1 MLSTKSLQRK
11 ARWQKTL
18 PALRQGGAVLAGF
31 LLAGGPVLEL
41 YPLGLAYTLG
51 VPERWM
57 YLGAAGAAF
66 GSLLT
71 LEPVAALRTVGA
83 VAAAL
88 AGRAICR
95 RSRWAGFAAGCGCLL
110 LVQGMLALSG
120 LSTLAGTL
128 AALGEAAL
136 ALLFGLALSRAGQGR
151 PQAGLVW
158 IMLFIPA
165 LEGIGTGAFRPGF
178 LLAGTAGLALAYRGE
193 VKHAAVGAICWGGM
207 LAAADPALL
216 PSALGL
222 CGGVLAGAVFG
233 SGEKMLT
240 AGLFAAAQLCSLGL
254 VQPDLRWQTVLLC
267 GQAVLVFCL
276 IPRRYL
282 LALPGES
289 SFRQDARQA
298 GLVGA
303 SGRLTAVADAL
314 ADVAQTVD
322 AVMDKLPKAGEGY
335 EFTVDYLAR
344 GLCVSCR
351 QRERCWIREYN
362 DTVKGLYSLKGLLEE
377 GQRISVEQLPPQF
390 YRCEKPAALCSCL
403 CQGYAVQCSRRE
415 SALRMTALRSALSE
429 QYGAMAGALAH
440 MAEDLAQ
447 GGAVDE
453 TKSSR
458 VASLLES
465 MGLEPLEALVQN
477 DGLGRMKVTA
487 TLSRT
492 PFEEEELQGLAE
504 EVEHLCRRSF
514 GLPQVNHCRTVTTLT
529 FAEKPVY
536 EAVFGLALRPAR
548 QEASGDAARQFCDGS
563 GRAHMLLCDGMGVGK
578 YAAVDGAMA
587 ANLADRLLRTGFE
600 GDTTARLVN
609 VALNLKSEEESGAAL
624 DLLSVDL
631 YTGRVRLYKAG
642 AAPSFTVQQGK
653 VRAVEGAGLP
663 VGILK
668 EVSGKEH
675 RFGMAG
681 GDWIVLVSDGVLG
694 EGDTWLRQQIE
705 LCAAVGNTPQ
715 EMADILAD
723 TARRRQSGTAP
734 ADDITVE
741 VLKLERSL

>member
-11 ARWQKTL
+11 ARWQRTL
-18 PALRQGGAVLAGF
+18 PALRQGGAALAGF

-51 VPERWM
+51 IPERWM

-88 AGRAICR
+88 AGRVLFR

-110 LVQGMLALSG
+110 VVQGMLAFSG
-120 LSTLAGTL
+120 LSSLADTL
-128 AALGEAAL
+128 AALGEAML
-136 ALLFGLALSRAGQGR
+136 ALLFGLALWRAGQGK
-151 PQAGLVW
+151 PQTGLVW
-158 IMLFIPA
+158 IMMLIPA
-165 LEGIGTGAFRPGF
+165 LEGIGGGAFRPGF
-178 LLAGTAGLALAYRGE
+178 LLAGAAGLALSYRGE
-193 VKHAAVGAICWGGM
+193 VKRAAVGAICWGCM

-216 PSALGL
+216 PCALTL
-222 CGGVLAGAVFG
+222 CAGVLAGAAFCP
-233 SGEKMLT
+233 GEKPAL
-240 AGLFAAAQLCSLGL
+240 AGLFAAAQLGGLGL
-254 VQPDLRWQTVLLC
+254 VEPGSRWQVLWLC
-267 GQAVLVFCL
+267 GQVILVFCL

-289 SFRQDARQA
+289 NLQQDARQA

-303 SGRLTAVADAL
+303 CGRLTAVADAL

-351 QRERCWIREYN
+351 QRERCWIKEYSG
-362 DTVKGLYSLKGLLEE
+362 TVKGLYSLKGLLES
-377 GQRISVEQLPPQF
+377 GQPLSVEQLPPQF

-403 CQGYAVQCSRRE
+403 SQGYAVQCSRRE

-447 GGAVDE
+447 GGATDE

-458 VASLLES
+458 IASLLES
-465 MGLEPLEALVQN
+465 LGLEVLEALVQV

-492 PFEEEELQGLAE
+492 PFEEEELRSLTE

-536 EAVFGLALRPAR
+536 EAQFGLALRPAR

-675 RFGMAG
+675 RFGLAG
-681 GDWIVLVSDGVLG
+681 GDWVILVSDGVLG

-723 TARRRQSGTAP
+723 TARRRQSAAAP

>member
-1 MLSTKSLQRK
+1 MNISTVHRFLTSLLATGYAVQEEESGLYRLTFGFCRLGDSIRANTELHSLCLPYLRQIAQQTGWTALLVREYDMTALCAEAVPGERAGGALPRRDMAPLQASASGRLLLTGWN
-11 ARWQKTL
+11 ARRLEQLAQMRGLRGGGPSTL
-18 PALRQGGAVLAGF
+18 AALRR
-31 LLAGGPVLEL
+31 EL
-41 YPLGLAYTLG
+41 VMVRARGYALDNEETEPGWRGLAVPLRDYTNQ
-51 VPERWM
+51 
-57 YLGAAGAAF
+57 
-66 GSLLT
+66 
-71 LEPVAALRTVGA
+71 PVAALEVRGPV
-83 VAAAL
+83 
-88 AGRAICR
+88 RA
-95 RSRWAGFAAGCGCLL
+95 WPGD
-110 LVQGMLALSG
+110 
-120 LSTLAGTL
+120 
-128 AALGEAAL
+128 EA
-136 ALLFGLALSRAGQGR
+136 
-151 PQAGLVW
+151 
-158 IMLFIPA
+158 
-165 LEGIGTGAFRPGF
+165 
-178 LLAGTAGLALAYRGE
+178 
-193 VKHAAVGAICWGGM
+193 
-207 LAAADPALL
+207 
-216 PSALGL
+216 
-222 CGGVLAGAVFG
+222 
-233 SGEKMLT
+233 
-240 AGLFAAAQLCSLGL
+240 
-254 VQPDLRWQTVLLC
+254 
-267 GQAVLVFCL
+267 
-276 IPRRYL
+276 
-282 LALPGES
+282 
-289 SFRQDARQA
+289 
-298 GLVGA
+298 
-303 SGRLTAVADAL
+303 
-314 ADVAQTVD
+314 
-322 AVMDKLPKAGEGY
+322 
-335 EFTVDYLAR
+335 
-344 GLCVSCR
+344 
-351 QRERCWIREYN
+351 
-362 DTVKGLYSLKGLLEE
+362 
-377 GQRISVEQLPPQF
+377 
-390 YRCEKPAALCSCL
+390 
-403 CQGYAVQCSRRE
+403 
-415 SALRMTALRSALSE
+415 
-429 QYGAMAGALAH
+429 
-440 MAEDLAQ
+440 
-447 GGAVDE
+447 
-453 TKSSR
+453 
-458 VASLLES
+458 
-465 MGLEPLEALVQN
+465 LEPLEALVQS

-514 GLPQVNHCRTVTTLT
+514 GLPQVNHCRTVTTLI

-675 RFGMAG
+675 RFGMTG
-681 GDWIVLVSDGVLG
+681 GDWVVLVSDGVLG